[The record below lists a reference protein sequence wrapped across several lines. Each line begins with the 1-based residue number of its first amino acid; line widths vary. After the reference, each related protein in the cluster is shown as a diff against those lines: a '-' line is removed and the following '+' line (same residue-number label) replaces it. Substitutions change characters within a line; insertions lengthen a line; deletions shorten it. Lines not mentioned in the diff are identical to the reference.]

1 MNCICR
7 LPGYFK
13 ALNKVRLL
21 MVCLLL
27 VTILSGCSFTR
38 KTTIDTDGDQEVQRT
53 SYSFEFHGLT
63 GDDSDDD

>member
-1 MNCICR
+1 MKSHS
-7 LPGYFK
+7 GKQK
-13 ALNKVRLL
+13 AAWGILFAAILFL
-21 MVCLLL
+21 G
-27 VTILSGCSFTR
+27 TLSGCSFTR